1 MGTTKTMLIS
11 DIFEKDVTRDINP
24 VVYFHEDDPAK
35 VAEEVSEYII
45 TGGYPEGDPRHN
57 EHGIHEQFVR
67 LLSGIAGDL
76 KKKGGPEQPA
86 AWISGFYGSGKSS
99 FAKLL
104 GLSLNG
110 LTLPDGAPLSE
121 ALLKQD
127 DSPKKDDLRAAWE
140 RVVSGI
146 KPMAVVFD
154 IGSVARDDEHIH
166 AAIVRRCQLAMGYCR
181 FSTVA
186 DHEMKLEADG
196 LYPAFLEKVK
206 ELHGKPWSEI
216 KDKQLAEDYFSAV
229 LFALQPEIYGEEMAW
244 ADAKAGSRVT
254 LSAEEAVNAIRHMLQ
269 TRYSG
274 RHLFIVVDE
283 VSQYVHDDADRM
295 LKLQSL
301 VVALGQRLKGQV
313 WLLATGQQKLEEG
326 ASATANLS
334 KMKDRFPAHLRVHL
348 GTNNIRDVVHQRLLK
363 KKHTV
368 RAQLEEIFEQHRPDL
383 SLYAYECQ
391 HAKLN
396 DLVDIYPMLPGHID
410 LLMEIT
416 TGLRDRS
423 SRVQGDTH
431 AIRGLL
437 QLLGDLFRDSNL
449 PSHEVGT
456 LITLDRIYD
465 VLHTAL
471 DADVQTTLTRA
482 YDFCAKHP
490 SWNSEEQKL
499 AEKVLKAVS
508 LLELIP
514 DERVKKDADLVARAL
529 YERLGQGS
537 RKDAIQT
544 LLDAL
549 RASGHVDYSEKSGYK
564 IQSSAGQEWQKERDA
579 YAVGPERIGG
589 KILEAL
595 SFAMP
600 DVEKVNREGLAI
612 PWQAWFSNSIGIADA
627 QVKAERSATR
637 IEIDF
642 RYLSQRSTKKED
654 WVAQCDTG
662 TLKSR
667 LLWVTAESDAAREAA
682 QKLIRAER
690 MIERYEGSEASL
702 TADKRR
708 FLTEERNNQ
717 EDAQR
722 ALKKIVERAFLEGT
736 LYFRGKD
743 YEARE
748 HGTSLSTVLADVGDR
763 AAKLLYP
770 NPVTFRVTEGDLKF
784 LVDSKDLAAPPPVFG
799 EAKLGILIQ
808 DSGRYEAACTG
819 AVPSEIMGVIREQA
833 GITGSSL
840 LALFGGP
847 PHGFTSDLVRAC
859 LIGLMRGHKL
869 RVRIP
874 GIGELTSVRDEGA
887 RELFKDNTLRK
898 SEFFPNNKE
907 TVTARDKNA
916 ICKLFL
922 EQFGKDIARDNDAIA
937 DAVGVHFSATREQLS
952 EVQHLLARLPNKP
965 QPKQLDR
972 LEKALEDCRRS
983 RQVDPILEAL
993 KRSLTAL
1000 GDGLVELRRL
1010 CTDLTEEVVGQVVRA
1025 HDFES
1030 IFLPQLELE
1039 MKEGRLEAAA
1049 ARSAAAILREG
1060 LRSDRP
1066 WEAIT
1071 SMADAVGELK
1081 ALYVKRR
1088 TEVLAAHQARIE
1100 EASKNLKLRDGF
1112 DTLSQDNQHEVLQH
1126 IREGAAFDTKADSP
1140 APSLR
1145 DLEVQSP
1152 ARVQAAVEK
1161 ALAQLDEFRESK
1173 GERPTVTVPL
1183 RVSGR
1188 EIDSEQ
1194 ALERFLNELRG
1205 QLLKELQAGHRV
1217 RLK

>member
-1 MGTTKTMLIS
+1 MLIH
-11 DIFEKDVTRDINP
+11 DIFEKDVARDINP

-35 VAEEVSEYII
+35 LAEEVAEYII
-45 TGGYPEGDPRHN
+45 TGGYPEGDPRFD

-67 LLSGIAGDL
+67 LLTGIAGEL
-76 KKKGGPEQPA
+76 EKKGGPDQPA

-104 GLSLNG
+104 GLSLNQ
-110 LTLPDGAPLSE
+110 TKLPDGTLLSD
-121 ALLKQD
+121 ALLRQD
-127 DSPKKDDLRAAWE
+127 DSPKKVDFHEAWD
-140 RVVSGI
+140 RVVSNI

-166 AAIVRRCQLAMGYCR
+166 SAVVRRCQLAMGYCR
-181 FSTVA
+181 FSAVA

-196 LYPAFLEKVK
+196 LYPAFLDKVK
-206 ELHGKPWSEI
+206 ELHGGKTWSEI
-216 KDKQLAEDYFSAV
+216 KDKQLAEDYFSAA
-229 LFALQPEIYGEEMAW
+229 LYALQPEIYGEEMAW
-244 ADAKAGSRVT
+244 ADAKAGSKAS
-254 LSAEEAVNAIRHMLQ
+254 LSAEEAVAAIQHMIE
-269 TRYSG
+269 TRRPG

-283 VSQYVHDDADRM
+283 VSQYVHDDPDRM

-326 ASATANLS
+326 AAATANLS

-348 GTNNIRDVVHQRLLK
+348 GSNNIRDVVHQRLLK
-363 KKHTV
+363 KRHTV
-368 RAQLEEIFEQHRPDL
+368 RGELEELFEEHRSDL
-383 SLYAYECQ
+383 TLYGYECQ

-423 SRVQGDTH
+423 SRVQGDSH

-437 QLLGDLFRDSNL
+437 QLLGDLFRESNL
-449 PSHEVGT
+449 GSHEVGT
-456 LITLDRIYD
+456 LISLDRIYD

-482 YDFCAKHP
+482 FDFCLKHP
-490 SWNSEEQKL
+490 AFSEDDKKL

-514 DERVKKDADLVARAL
+514 DERVKKDADLIARSL
-529 YERLGQGS
+529 YERLGQGP
-537 RKDAIQT
+537 RKDAIQK
-544 LLDAL
+544 LLDVL
-549 RASGHVDYSEKSGYK
+549 RGAGHVDYSEKSGYK

-579 YAVGPERIGG
+579 YAVGPEKIGA
-589 KILEAL
+589 KIQEAL

-600 DVEKVNREGLAI
+600 AVEKANRDGLVI
-612 PWQAWFSNSIGIADA
+612 PWQAWFTNAIGITDA
-627 QVKAERSATR
+627 LVKAERSATK
-637 IEIDF
+637 IEVDF
-642 RYLSQRSTKKED
+642 RYLSRKSTAKEQ
-654 WVAQCDTG
+654 WVAQSDTG
-662 TLKSR
+662 NLKNR
-667 LLWVTAESDAAREAA
+667 ILWVTGEGDGAREAA
-682 QKLIRAER
+682 TKLIRAER

-708 FLTEERNNQ
+708 FLTEERNNH
-717 EDAQR
+717 EDAER
-722 ALKKIVERAFLEGT
+722 ALKKAVEQAFLEGT

-748 HGTSLSTVLADVGDR
+748 HGSSLSSVLSDVGAR

-770 NPVTFRVTEGDLKF
+770 TPVTFRVTEGDLKF

-799 EAKLGILIQ
+799 ESKLGILVQ
-808 DSGRYEAACTG
+808 DSGRFEAACPG
-819 AVPSEIMGVIREQA
+819 AVPSEIFKVIQEQA

-847 PHGFTSDLVRAC
+847 PHGFTSDIVRAC

-898 SEFFPNNKE
+898 SEFFPNDKE

-916 ICKLFL
+916 ICRLFL

-937 DAVGVHFSATREQLS
+937 DAVGVHFARAREQLS
-952 EVQHLLARLPNKP
+952 EVQHFLARLPGKP
-965 QPKQLDR
+965 QPKQLDK

-993 KRSLTAL
+993 KRSLTSLA
-1000 GDGLVELRRL
+1000 DGLSELRRL
-1010 CTDLTEEVVGQVVRA
+1010 HTDLTEEVVRQVA
-1025 HDFES
+1025 DAKDFEE
-1030 IFLPQLELE
+1030 IQLAQLEQE
-1039 MKEGRLEAAA
+1039 VERGHLEAAA
-1049 ARSAAAILREG
+1049 VSNAAQVLREG
-1060 LRSDRP
+1060 LESDRP
-1066 WEAIT
+1066 WEAT
-1071 SMADAVGELK
+1071 ASMASAISELR
-1081 ALYVKRR
+1081 ALYVARR
-1088 TEVLAAHQARIE
+1088 KELLAAHQAQIE
-1100 EASKNLKLRDGF
+1100 EVLKSLELRDGF
-1112 DTLSQDNQHEVLQH
+1112 DTLSQDEQHQVLQH
-1126 IREGAAFDTKADSP
+1126 VREGASFNTKSDSP
-1140 APSLR
+1140 VPSLQE
-1145 DLEVQSP
+1145 LEAQSP
-1152 ARVQAAVEK
+1152 ARLRSALDK
-1161 ALAQLDEFRESK
+1161 ALAQLDEFRESQ
-1173 GERPTVTVPL
+1173 GERPTVTVSL
-1183 RVSGR
+1183 RLSGR
-1188 EIDSEQ
+1188 ELDSER
-1194 ALERFLNELRG
+1194 ALERFLEELRG
-1205 QLLKELQAGHRV
+1205 QLLHEIQAGHRV

>member
-1 MGTTKTMLIS
+1 MLIN
-11 DIFEKDVTRDINP
+11 DIFEKDVARDINP

-67 LLSGIAGDL
+67 LLTGIAGEL
-76 KKKGGPEQPA
+76 ESKGGTPQPA

-104 GLSLNG
+104 GLALNE
-110 LTLPDGAPLSE
+110 TRLPDGTPLSR

-127 DSPKKDDLRAAWE
+127 DSPKKAEFEQAWG

-166 AAIVRRCQLAMGYCR
+166 SAVVRRCQEAMGYCPI
-181 FSTVA
+181 SAVA
-186 DHEMKLEADG
+186 DHEIKLEVEN

-206 ELHGKPWSEI
+206 EVHGKSWEALKES
-216 KDKQLAEDYFSAV
+216 KLADDYFSAV
-229 LFALQPEIYGEEMAW
+229 LHALQPDIYDEKMAW
-244 ADAKAGSRVT
+244 ADAKAGSKT
-254 LSAEEAVNAIRHMLQ
+254 LLSAEEAVQAIQHMLDQ
-269 TRYSG
+269 RKGG
-274 RHLFIVVDE
+274 RTLFIVVDE

-301 VVALGQRLKGQV
+301 VVALGQRLKGRV

-326 ASATANLS
+326 ASATTNLS

-348 GTNNIRDVVHQRLLK
+348 GSNNIRDVVHQRLLK

-368 RAQLEEIFEQHRPDL
+368 RAHLEELFDANRADL
-383 SLYAYECQ
+383 SLYAHEAQ
-391 HAKLN
+391 HAKMH
-396 DLVDIYPMLPGHID
+396 DLVDIYPLLPGHID

-423 SRVQGDTH
+423 SRVQGDSH

-449 PSHEVGT
+449 GAHEVGT
-456 LITLDRIYD
+456 LITIDRIYD

-482 YDFCAKHP
+482 FEFCTNHP
-490 SWNSEEQKL
+490 DLSAEEKML
-499 AEKVLKAVS
+499 AEKTLKAVS
-508 LLELIP
+508 LLELIA
-514 DERVKKDADLVARAL
+514 DERVKRDADYVARSL

-537 RKDAIQT
+537 QKDAIQK

-549 RASGHVDYSEKSGYK
+549 RGSGHVDYSEKSGYK

-579 YAVGPERIGG
+579 YAVGPEKMGG

-595 SFAMP
+595 SLTMP
-600 DVEKVNREGLAI
+600 GVEKADRNGLAI
-612 PWQAWFSNSIGIADA
+612 PWQAWFSNAIGIVDA
-627 QVKAERSATR
+627 QAKTERSATK
-637 IEIDF
+637 IEVDF
-642 RYLSQRSTKKED
+642 RYLPEKATAKDQWVSQSDTGLLKNRVL
-654 WVAQCDTG
+654 WVA
-662 TLKSR
+662 
-667 LLWVTAESDAAREAA
+667 AENDEVREATT
-682 QKLIRAER
+682 KLIRAER
-690 MIERYEGSEASL
+690 MIERYEGREASL

-717 EDAQR
+717 DDAQR
-722 ALKKIVERAFLEGT
+722 ALKKAVEGAFLQGS

-748 HGTSLSTVLADVGDR
+748 HGTSIATVLADVGER

-784 LVDSKDLAAPPPVFG
+784 LVESKDLAAPPPVFG
-799 EAKLGILIQ
+799 EGKLGLLVQ
-808 DSGRYEAACTG
+808 DSGRFEATCAG
-819 AVPSEIMGVIREQA
+819 AVPSEIFKVIQEQS
-833 GITGSSL
+833 GISGSSL
-840 LALFGGP
+840 LSHFGGP
-847 PHGFTSDLVRAC
+847 PHGLTFDIVRAC
-859 LIGLMRGHKL
+859 LVGLMRGHKL

-874 GIGELTSVRDEGA
+874 GIGELTRVSDEGA
-887 RELFKDNTLRK
+887 RELFKENTLRK

-907 TVTARDKNA
+907 TITARDKNA

-922 EQFGKDIARDNDAIA
+922 EQFGKDIARDDDAIA
-937 DAVGVHFSATREQLS
+937 DAVGVLFSSTREQLS
-952 EVQHLLARLPNKP
+952 ELQHRLSRLPNKP

-993 KRSLTAL
+993 KRSLTPL
-1000 GDGLVELRRL
+1000 SDGLIELRRL
-1010 CTDLTEEVVGQVVRA
+1010 RTDLSEEVVHKVKA
-1025 HDFES
+1025 AKDFED
-1030 IFLPQLELE
+1030 IFLPQLSQQVEAGHLDASSVTN
-1039 MKEGRLEAAA
+1039 AAA
-1049 ARSAAAILREG
+1049 VLREG
-1060 LRSDRP
+1060 LMSDRP
-1066 WEAIT
+1066 WEAT
-1071 SMADAVGELK
+1071 ASLSDSAAELK
-1081 ALYVKRR
+1081 TVYVKRR
-1088 TEVLAAHQARIE
+1088 GELLDAHESRCE
-1100 EASKNLKLRDGF
+1100 EALQSLKLRDGF
-1112 DTLSQDNQHEVLQH
+1112 DTLSQDNQHQVLQH
-1126 IREGAAFDTKADSP
+1126 VREGAAFNTRNDSP
-1140 APSLR
+1140 APSLHE
-1145 DLEVQSP
+1145 LESQSA
-1152 ARVQAAVEK
+1152 ARLGSARER

-1183 RVSGR
+1183 RLSGR
-1188 EIDSEQ
+1188 EIEDEK
-1194 ALERFLNELRG
+1194 ALDRFLNELRE
-1205 QLLKELQAGHRV
+1205 QLLKELQAGRRV
-1217 RLK
+1217 RLQ